1 MRKFI
6 FIIMFICISLVS
18 YAATNEKITESTPF
32 IEWTFSIDEAI
43 NKSEETDM
51 PMMISI
57 YADFSKDCMNM
68 DKKVFSN
75 PKVIKKS
82 KLFIPVK
89 LNALS
94 SDDAKYI
101 MDKYSITGY
110 PYIIFIDKDTETLNR
125 TTGDEI
131 SSSPSKFLSS
141 MDKALNIKEILPN
154 IKTNEKP
161 TIEAL
166 DYYIEQYNANKS
178 YEIFNKT
185 LENNEIYSINNKT
198 IIYTLNDKSKAFYF
212 YKIAGIYFYQ
222 KKDLENAKNVY
233 IALINNCKTQ
243 KDYINQ
249 ADMNIIRIFNIQ
261 GNDRA
266 IKNYINEILLRDNL
280 SKKHTKFYT
289 DFLKSIE

>member
-6 FIIMFICISLVS
+6 FIIMFSCVSLVS
-18 YAATNEKITESTPF
+18 YAATNETIAESTPF

-51 PMMISI
+51 PIMISI
-57 YADFSKDCMNM
+57 YADLSKDCMDM

-75 PKVIKKS
+75 PKIIKKS
-82 KLFIPVK
+82 KSFIPLK

-110 PYIIFIDKDTETLNR
+110 PYIIFIDKDTEVLNK

-141 MDKALNIKEILPN
+141 MDKALNIKEILPS

-166 DYYIEQYNANKS
+166 NYYIEQYDANKS
-178 YEIFNKT
+178 YEIFNKA
-185 LENNEIYSINNKT
+185 LENNEIYSINENT

-222 KKDLENAKNVY
+222 KKDLENAKNAY

-261 GNDRA
+261 GNDKA

-280 SKKHTKFYT
+280 SKKYKKFYMN
-289 DFLKSIE
+289 FLKSIE